1 MKKKYYAPVALL
13 SYLVLLAVIFV
24 FTRMDSLAG
33 YREEM
38 QWYLEYYG
46 WLPHNYVPFQ
56 TIGAYL
62 HQLPDTIALRNL
74 FGSMLVLL
82 PFGVLLPWSS
92 VRCRR
97 IGPFLGVCALFC
109 VGLEIFQRLTLTGIF
124 DVDDIILGFIGC
136 LAGFLVFQGLY
147 KMYHT

>member
-1 MKKKYYAPVALL
+1 MKKERYARLALL
-13 SYLVLLAVIFV
+13 GYFVLLVAAFV
-24 FTRMDSLAG
+24 FTRMDSLVG
-33 YREEM
+33 YRQEM

-56 TIGAYL
+56 TIGLYL
-62 HQLPDTIALRNL
+62 SQLPSTIALRNL
-74 FGSMLVLL
+74 FGNILVLL
-82 PFGVLLPWSS
+82 PFGVLLPWGFA
-92 VRCRR
+92 RFRR
-97 IGPFLGVCALFC
+97 FGPFLGVCALFC
-109 VGLEIFQRLTLTGIF
+109 VGLEVFQRLTLTGTF